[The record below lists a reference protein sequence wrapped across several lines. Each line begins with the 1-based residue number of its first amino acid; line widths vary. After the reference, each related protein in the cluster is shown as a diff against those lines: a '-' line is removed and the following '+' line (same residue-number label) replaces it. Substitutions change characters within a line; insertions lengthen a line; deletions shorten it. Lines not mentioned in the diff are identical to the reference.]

1 MGLFDFLLDPLVDP
15 LVDFL
20 INNLSRKQT
29 DVSAECEDSIQ
40 FEDKYGNFVIN
51 NSTVYIYQ

>member
-1 MGLFDFLLDPLVDP
+1 MSLLTDLFDFERKIYL
-15 LVDFL
+15 FFH
-20 INNLSRKQT
+20 KQT

>member
-1 MGLFDFLLDPLVDP
+1 MSFYDDIINDIVDI
-15 LVDFL
+15 L
-20 INNLSRKQT
+20 ILKQT

-51 NSTVYIYQ
+51 NSTVYIFQ